1 MKAETNLIMLEHKI
15 IFKMILMKWGNSLK
29 GKNAIQYVKYVWI
42 QCKSVINRNTTVE
55 TVGSW
60 SEQVNCGLQ

>member
-29 GKNAIQYVKYVWI
+29 GKMQFNMLSTYEY
-42 QCKSVINRNTTVE
+42 SIN
-55 TVGSW
+55 
-60 SEQVNCGLQ
+60 Q